1 MEAKEI
7 DNVLV
12 EQACLYLSNGDYPS
26 GASTD
31 QKRSIRRKA
40 KKLRVRNG
48 DIFYLH
54 RNGSEV
60 AYLHVVASYCIGSLC
75 FGTGREEK
83 NNGVMSQRSNFRPF
97 WY

>member
-1 MEAKEI
+1 M
-7 DNVLV
+7 LV

-26 GASTD
+26 GASSD

-48 DIFYLH
+48 DIIILPSSQEWL
-54 RNGSEV
+54 RGILV
-60 AYLHVVASYCIGSLC
+60 LAYLHVVASYCIGSLC

>member
-1 MEAKEI
+1 MLVKIGPLVSKLVRPIAQVYRMEAKEI
-7 DNVLV
+7 NNVLV

-26 GASTD
+26 GASSD

-48 DIFYLH
+48 DIFFLH

-60 AYLHVVASYCIGSLC
+60 FLY
-75 FGTGREEK
+75 
-83 NNGVMSQRSNFRPF
+83 
-97 WY
+97 

>member
-12 EQACLYLSNGDYPS
+12 EQACVYLSNGDYPS

-54 RNGSEV
+54 RNGSRGILV
-60 AYLHVVASYCIGSLC
+60 LAYLHVVASYCIGSLL
-75 FGTGREEK
+75 FW
-83 NNGVMSQRSNFRPF
+83 NWQRGKE
-97 WY
+97 